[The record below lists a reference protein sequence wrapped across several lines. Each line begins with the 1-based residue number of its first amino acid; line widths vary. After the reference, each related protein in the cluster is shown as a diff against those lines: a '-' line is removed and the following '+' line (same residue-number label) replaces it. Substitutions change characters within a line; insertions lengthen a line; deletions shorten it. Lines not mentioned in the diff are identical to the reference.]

1 MPRKAR
7 QQSSLCTY
15 HVILRGVN
23 QQIIFEDRYDYLQFI
38 DMNDKNHND
47 GNKNNKI
54 DSKEITK
61 LVTNRDY
68 SLRVSFDNNFLRQKY
83 LLLTAKEYGVCSYG
97 KQDW

>member
-38 DMNDKNHND
+38 DMNDKNNTEVLESAM
-47 GNKNNKI
+47 NKNKLVAKSAASNEVAADSLGRGCTQPLI
-54 DSKEITK
+54 DSGYKIM
-61 LVTNRDY
+61 
-68 SLRVSFDNNFLRQKY
+68 
-83 LLLTAKEYGVCSYG
+83 
-97 KQDW
+97 

>member
-1 MPRKAR
+1 MFNFKR
-7 QQSSLCTY
+7 QDEE
-15 HVILRGVN
+15 I
-23 QQIIFEDRYDYLQFI
+23 EI

-54 DSKEITK
+54 DSNEITK

-83 LLLTAKEYGVCSYG
+83 LLLTAKQPWVR
-97 KQDW
+97 KPRTKTRQRNTI